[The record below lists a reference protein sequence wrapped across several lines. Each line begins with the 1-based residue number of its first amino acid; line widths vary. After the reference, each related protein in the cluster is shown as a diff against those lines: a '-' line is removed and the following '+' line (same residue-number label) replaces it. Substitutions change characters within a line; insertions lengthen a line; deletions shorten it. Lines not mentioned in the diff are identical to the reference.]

1 MPNCPARINELAD
14 LNSQVMAEITT
25 AHRLQSLIQSLST
38 LRLKTC
44 DVTVHVSSG
53 FINRKTM
60 ILYSEAHFL
69 TKHSLSSYK
78 YAWKQITGHKLGNE
92 TRSSGVRGLISE
104 QRFTDERQKPLS
116 STGPGVTISAAY
128 YMQAILT
135 QVYECILPCMYNDVC
150 NAEGSLLL

>member
-14 LNSQVMAEITT
+14 LNSQVMAEITA

-92 TRSSGVRGLISE
+92 TRSSGVLCSLMRG
-104 QRFTDERQKPLS
+104 K
-116 STGPGVTISAAY
+116 
-128 YMQAILT
+128 
-135 QVYECILPCMYNDVC
+135 
-150 NAEGSLLL
+150 SLCPVLAQELQFPQHVICRLY